1 MVLREREYKN
11 NLHIP
16 YKLQN
21 ILQIVSNEENDAQ
34 KKIAY
39 EKEEEETISRNSKD
53 VDDSNIIVVSPS
65 DTGPTV
71 YEDDQSSAEVES
83 ISTKAKEAGLSLRQL
98 ILAFGRKA
106 KGATEAT
113 SKEIKSKTI
122 DVTAPESK
130 DIQSLGANVDSIIAV
145 FEDTMDE
152 IQKEDYDEQEKLLA
166 GYKKYLE
173 SQTKVV
179 DTRLNLAKR
188 LKRGA

>member
-1 MVLREREYKN
+1 M
-11 NLHIP
+11 
-16 YKLQN
+16 
-21 ILQIVSNEENDAQ
+21 SSEENDAE
-34 KKIAY
+34 KKIAN

-53 VDDSNIIVVSPS
+53 VDDSIIVVSPS
-65 DTGPTV
+65 DTGSTV

-106 KGATEAT
+106 KTATEVT

-122 DVTAPESK
+122 DVATSDTK
-130 DIQSLGANVDSIIAV
+130 DIQTLGANVDSIIAA

-152 IQKEDYDEQEKLLA
+152 IHKEDYDEQEKLLA
-166 GYKKYLE
+166 GYKKYIE
-173 SQTKVV
+173 SQVKVI
-179 DTRLNLAKR
+179 DTRLKLAKR

>member
-1 MVLREREYKN
+1 
-11 NLHIP
+11 
-16 YKLQN
+16 
-21 ILQIVSNEENDAQ
+21 VSSKENDAQ

-39 EKEEEETISRNSKD
+39 EKEEEEETISRNSKD

-71 YEDDQSSAEVES
+71 YEDDQSTAEVES

-106 KGATEAT
+106 KTATEVT

-122 DVTAPESK
+122 DVAPSDTK
-130 DIQSLGANVDSIIAV
+130 DIQTLGANVDSIIAA

-152 IQKEDYDEQEKLLA
+152 IHKEDYDVQEKLLA
-166 GYKKYLE
+166 GYKKYIE
-173 SQTKVV
+173 SQVKVI
-179 DTRLNLAKR
+179 DTRLKLAKR